1 MSGAY
6 ITRLKDTMSRYKDT
20 AKNICDFIGYIYP
33 FIYLLECKT
42 TKGGTFNFRKLTQY
56 DDLKNVP
63 QVLGLNAG
71 VII

>member
-33 FIYLLECKT
+33 FIYLLECNY
-42 TKGGTFNFRKLTQY
+42 KGWHIQFQKVDT
-56 DDLKNVP
+56 
-63 QVLGLNAG
+63 
-71 VII
+71 I